1 MSKTSIQG
9 VLLTQYGTDRKQ
21 VLFCKTHFAVFS
33 QEKHADLIIVGRCQ
47 SQTKAS
53 LYSGSTLTATPSAD
67 CQHLWAKVEELSLTR
82 AVTSFS
88 LSALVMQKLRKAIK
102 ELNATHLRFY
112 NEGNTLKIVVF
123 DYVKFHAEYRLPR
136 KISQTVRYHETSV
149 VVRDDFRITLLASSF
164 DTLPSDYLDFRIGEN
179 GVCQVNYAKNDLKYL
194 MRDQKLVEPMT
205 VFHSPRVDRNI
216 CFVFAPK

>member
-1 MSKTSIQG
+1 MLKRNET
-9 VLLTQYGTDRKQ
+9 LFQYGTDRRQ

-47 SQTKAS
+47 SQSRAS
-53 LYSGSTLTATPSAD
+53 LYSGSILTATPSAD
-67 CQHLWAKVEELSLTR
+67 CQNLWAKVEKLSLTR

-136 KISQTVRYHETSV
+136 KISQTVRYHETTV
-149 VVRDDFRITLLASSF
+149 VVRDDFSITLLASSF
-164 DTLPSDYLDFRIGEN
+164 DALPSEYLDFRIGEN

-194 MRDQKLVEPMT
+194 MRDQKLVEPIT
-205 VFHSPRVDRNI
+205 TFFSPRVSQEI
-216 CFVFAPK
+216 ALVLEPTME

>member
-1 MSKTSIQG
+1 MLNHIS
-9 VLLTQYGTDRKQ
+9 VLTRFSNDRKQ
-21 VLFCKTHFAVFS
+21 VLFYKTHFAVFS

-53 LYSGSTLTATPSAD
+53 LFSGSTLTATPPAH

-88 LSALVMQKLRKAIK
+88 LSALVIQKLRKAIK

-149 VVRDDFRITLLASSF
+149 VVRDDFSITLLAFSF
-164 DTLPSDYLDFRIGEN
+164 DALPSEYLDFRIGEN

-205 VFHSPRVDRNI
+205 VFHSPQVDRSI